1 MSAAERLAL
10 RGVLVERR
18 TALLNRL
25 AADTAEMIKPGF
37 LRLLADLHTTIAAI
51 DDELAEFVTA
61 GDAP

>member
-25 AADTAEMIKPGF
+25 AADTAEMIEPAH
-37 LRLLADLHTTIAAI
+37 LALLADVQTAIAAVDAELI
-51 DDELAEFVTA
+51 DGEGAVR
-61 GDAP
+61 